1 MHDYL
6 AGFVISV
13 LSLLIGSV
21 IRPVYEGY
29 WKRRGEMMAER
40 IYAAELE
47 ADRSR
52 ARQPVDQENAVHKA
66 ALDAKNQLRTA
77 AIELRLQAHQE
88 AFSHWRQLF
97 RVYNSVDVTPTVIA
111 AQEWWEKNCLYLEPD
126 AREALSEAWALASLA
141 PYRMRGG
148 PIDNETAAQFKEDF
162 RRFHAAGDRI
172 LQAVALP
179 PMASAERQ
187 AIDGDAGEPQ

>member
-1 MHDYL
+1 MDDYFVL
-6 AGFVISV
+6 FVISA
-13 LSLLIGSV
+13 LSFLIGSV
-21 IRPVYEGY
+21 VRPVYEGY
-29 WKRRGEMMAER
+29 WKRRGELVAER
-40 IYAAELE
+40 LYAAELE
-47 ADRSR
+47 EYRAR
-52 ARQPVDQENAVHKA
+52 ARQPVDQENAEHKA
-66 ALDAKNQLRTA
+66 ELDVKNQLRTA
-77 AIELRLQAHQE
+77 AVDRRLQAHQE
-88 AFSHWRQLF
+88 AFSHWRGLL

-111 AQEWWEKNCLYLEPD
+111 TQEWWEKNCLYLEPD
-126 AREALSEAWALASLA
+126 ARAALSEAWMLASLA
-141 PYRMRGG
+141 PHRMRGG